1 MTHSEALRDAT
12 STVPNP
18 TPLRGRNWTYD
29 RRMPPDITPE
39 MRASAKSN
47 PNTWL
52 YVIDPLFES
61 EADVPPWGVV
71 GAYPVDASGE
81 IEDNFHPN
89 DRYRPSPQALR
100 MPTPPSTVDEVLQL
114 INTGHQEAATLPAL
128 LLDASLLLY
137 AASSEDR
144 DVIGFPDSDG
154 RVFVP
159 VCTASEHVPAAWPGW
174 RVITGRDLAPLLNG
188 FPLLVNPV
196 GPLSAIV
203 PAELLAAR
211 VPA

>member
-1 MTHSEALRDAT
+1 
-12 STVPNP
+12 
-18 TPLRGRNWTYD
+18 
-29 RRMPPDITPE
+29 MPPDITPE

-71 GAYPVDASGE
+71 GAYPVDARGE
-81 IEDNFHPN
+81 IEDAFQPN

-100 MPTPPSTVDEVLQL
+100 MPAPASPVDELLQL
-114 INTGHQEAATLPAL
+114 IRTGHRDVTKLPPL
-128 LLDASLLLY
+128 LLEATLLLY
-137 AASSEDR
+137 ARSPQEY
-144 DVIGFPDSDG
+144 DVVGFPDAQG

-159 VCTASEHVPAAWPGW
+159 VCTADEHVPAAWPGW
-174 RVITGRDLAPLLNG
+174 RLVTGREIGPLLNG
-188 FPLLVNPV
+188 YPLLVNPI

-203 PAELLAAR
+203 PAELLT
-211 VPA
+211 